1 VIEKSEELG
10 DAASDIVRDTVKT
23 LQELGVE
30 QDFAAYLMLCAGLV
44 LAIMG
49 NRNSPIVVTQ
59 LLASA
64 RMIANQDIMDS
75 EEKDDNRT
83 KYH

>member
-1 VIEKSEELG
+1 MCI
-10 DAASDIVRDTVKT
+10 RDKVKT

-30 QDFAAYLMLCAGLV
+30 QDFAAYLMLCAGLG
-44 LAIMG
+44 LAVMG

-64 RMIANQDIMDS
+64 MMVANQNIMDM

>member
-1 VIEKSEELG
+1 MIEKSEEIG

-30 QDFAAYLMLCAGLV
+30 QDFAAYLMLCAGLG

-49 NRNSPIVVTQ
+49 NRNSPIIVNQ

-64 RMIANQDIMDS
+64 MMVANQNIIDM
-75 EEKDDNRT
+75 EDNKNEHP

>member
-1 VIEKSEELG
+1 MIEKSEELG

-30 QDFAAYLMLCAGLV
+30 HDFAAYLMLCAGLG

-64 RMIANQDIMDS
+64 MMIANQNIMDM

>member
-1 VIEKSEELG
+1 MIEKSKELG

-30 QDFAAYLMLCAGLV
+30 QDFAAYLMLCAGLG
-44 LAIMG
+44 LAVMG

-64 RMIANQDIMDS
+64 MMIANQNILDM
-75 EEKDDNRT
+75 EENDNDKT

>member
-1 VIEKSEELG
+1 MIEKSEELG

-30 QDFAAYLMLCAGLV
+30 QDFAAYLMLCAGLG

-49 NRNSPIVVTQ
+49 NRNSPIIVNQ

-64 RMIANQDIMDS
+64 MMVANQNIIDM

>member
-1 VIEKSEELG
+1 MIEKSEELG

-30 QDFAAYLMLCAGLV
+30 QDFAAYLMLCAGLG
-44 LAIMG
+44 LAVMG
-49 NRNSPIVVTQ
+49 NRKSPIVGNQ

-64 RMIANQDIMDS
+64 MMVANQNIIDM
-75 EEKDDNRT
+75 EENKGEHP

>member
-1 VIEKSEELG
+1 MIEKNEELSE
-10 DAASDIVRDTVKT
+10 AAGEIVRDTVNT

-30 QDFAAYLMLCAGLV
+30 QDFAAYLMLCAGLGLAV
-44 LAIMG
+44 LG
-49 NRNSPIVVTQ
+49 NRNSPIVVNQ

-64 RMIANQDIMDS
+64 MMVANQNIMDM

>member
-1 VIEKSEELG
+1 MIEKNEELS
-10 DAASDIVRDTVKT
+10 DAAGEIVKETVNT

-30 QDFAAYLMLCAGLV
+30 QDFAAYLMLCAGLGLAV
-44 LAIMG
+44 LG
-49 NRNSPIVVTQ
+49 NRNSPIIVNQ

-64 RMIANQDIMDS
+64 MMVANQNIIDM
-75 EEKDDNRT
+75 EDNKNEHP